1 MPPDDPDKEMTVT
14 TRWWWIRHAPVHNP
28 DRRIYG
34 QDDLDA
40 DTSDTA
46 AFKALAAALPRDAVW
61 VTSAL
66 KRSLQTAAALAP
78 HVRAS
83 GAVPP
88 EPVIEPDLAEQNF
101 GAWQGMTFD
110 ELKDHLG
117 EGFDRVWQAPAH
129 ATPPQ
134 GENFA
139 DVIARVALATNKL
152 TEAHTGRDIVAFAHG
167 GSIRAALALALGL
180 DADAALSFRIENLS
194 LTRIDHINPRDEK
207 AVPGAARPWRV
218 SAVNISHG

>member
-1 MPPDDPDKEMTVT
+1 MPPIDSDNEMTVT
-14 TRWWWIRHAPVHNP
+14 TRWWWIRHARVHNP
-28 DRRIYG
+28 DRLIYG

-40 DTSDTA
+40 DTSDEAT
-46 AFKALAAALPRDAVW
+46 FKALAAALPRDGVW

-83 GAVPP
+83 GTVPP

-117 EGFDRVWQAPAH
+117 ESFDSLWQAPAQ

-134 GENFA
+134 GESFA
-139 DVIARVALATNKL
+139 AVILRVALATDKL
-152 TEAHTGRDIVAFAHG
+152 TAAYAGRDIVAFAHG
-167 GSIRAALALALGL
+167 GSIRAALAHALGL
-180 DADAALSFRIENLS
+180 DADAALCFRIENLS

-207 AVPGAARPWRV
+207 AVPAAVRPWRV
-218 SAVNISHG
+218 SAVNISPG

>member
-1 MPPDDPDKEMTVT
+1 MTVT
-14 TRWWWIRHAPVHNP
+14 TRWWWIRHARVHNP

-34 QDDLDA
+34 QGDLDA
-40 DTSDTA
+40 DTSDEV

-61 VTSAL
+61 VASSL

-78 HVRAS
+78 YVYAP
-83 GAVPP
+83 GVVPP

-117 EGFDRVWQAPAH
+117 GSFDSLWQAPAQ
-129 ATPPQ
+129 ATPPR
-134 GENFA
+134 GESFA
-139 DVIARVALATNKL
+139 AVISRVALATNKL
-152 TEAHTGRDIVAFAHG
+152 TAAYAGRDIVAFAHG

-180 DADAALSFRIENLS
+180 DAGAALCFRIENLS
-194 LTRIDHINPRDEK
+194 VTRIDHIDPRDEK
-207 AVPGAARPWRV
+207 AVPAPARPWRV
-218 SAVNISHG
+218 SAVNLLYG